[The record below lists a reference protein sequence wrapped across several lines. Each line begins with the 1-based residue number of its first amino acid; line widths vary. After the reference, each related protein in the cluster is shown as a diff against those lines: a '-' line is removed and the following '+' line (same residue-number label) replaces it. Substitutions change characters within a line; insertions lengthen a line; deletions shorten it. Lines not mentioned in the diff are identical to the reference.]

1 MNFWQNLPF
10 QIDPIAFSLGP
21 INIRWYSLSYL
32 MAFLTA
38 YILLRL
44 RLRRKE
50 SSLLNLQD
58 LNDLFIWLIVGILL
72 GGRIGYVVFYN
83 FQYFFHHWQEI
94 FWPFSDGVF
103 VGLSG
108 MSFHGGLLGAI
119 LAGILF
125 AKKRHFKFFDLTDFI
140 VPVIPSA
147 YFWGRIGN
155 FLNGE
160 LFGRPTDNFWG
171 MRFLDQAG
179 QWSGIMRY
187 PSQLYEALGE
197 GILIFILLWP
207 LRQKK
212 FLRRKLLGLYLMLYG
227 IIRFFIEFTRQ
238 PDPQLGQLLLNLT
251 MGQLLCLVMIVVGV
265 IIIIK
270 NSLTKTT
277 DY

>member
-179 QWSGIMRY
+179 QWSGLMRY